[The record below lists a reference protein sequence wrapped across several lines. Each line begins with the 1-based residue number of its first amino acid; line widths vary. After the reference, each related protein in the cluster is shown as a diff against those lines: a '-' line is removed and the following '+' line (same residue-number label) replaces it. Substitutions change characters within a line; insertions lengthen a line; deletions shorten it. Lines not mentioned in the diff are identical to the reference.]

1 MYWLRAG
8 VPTSN
13 CPSGESPTYEG
24 MICAPSAASTSTF
37 PSTSAA
43 TSELVVPRSMPT
55 MMSAM
60 ALLSCRGRHAA
71 DDLHLGDAQHA
82 AVAGISWAEHVENCT
97 RRHVRRL
104 HHVHGLHHGGIERP
118 AHTWDF
124 PYIKSPQQI
133 IEALPCQ
140 QIALYQSFQHRA
152 LTEVCADALQALE
165 AALCLRQA
173 TRETVADV
181 EQLGDQLET

>member
-13 CPSGESPTYEG
+13 CPSGDNPTYEG
-24 MICAPSAASTSTF
+24 MICSPLAASTSTF

-60 ALLSCRGRHAA
+60 VLLSCRSRHAA
-71 DDLHLGDAQHA
+71 DNLDFGDAQHP
-82 AVAGISWAEHVENCT
+82 AVAGIPWAEDLED
-97 RRHVRRL
+97 RPRGHVRRL
-104 HHVHGLHHGGIERP
+104 HHLHGLHHGGIKRP
-118 AHTWDF
+118 SHTRDL
-124 PYIKSPQQI
+124 PHIETAQQV

-140 QIALYQSFQHRA
+140 
-152 LTEVCADALQALE
+152 
-165 AALCLRQA
+165 
-173 TRETVADV
+173 
-181 EQLGDQLET
+181 

>member
-24 MICAPSAASTSTF
+24 MICSPSAASTSTF

-60 ALLSCRGRHAA
+60 VLLSCRGRHAA
-71 DDLHLGDAQHA
+71 DDLH
-82 AVAGISWAEHVENCT
+82 
-97 RRHVRRL
+97 
-104 HHVHGLHHGGIERP
+104 HGGIEWP
-118 AHTWDF
+118 VHTRDL
-124 PYIKSPQQI
+124 PHIKSPQQI

-140 QIALYQSFQHRA
+140 QLALHQGFQHWA
-152 LTEVCADALQALE
+152 LTEVGTYALQALE
-165 AALCLRQA
+165 AALGLRQA
-173 TRETVADV
+173 TRKAVADIK
-181 EQLGDQLET
+181 QLSDQFETGLSPGFSQ